1 VPGRHNV
8 LNALAAVA
16 VGLEAEVGFGHI
28 AEALAGFHGV
38 ARRFELRGDAH
49 GVQVY
54 DDYGHH
60 PTEIAA
66 TLAAA
71 RPRGGRVLVVFQP
84 HRYSR
89 TQALAAEFG
98 ASFGDATKVWVL
110 DVYAAGEA
118 PIPGVSAATIVD
130 AARAGGATHVEH
142 AADAAAAVEAIA
154 REARVGDLV
163 FTLGAGDVWKLGDQV
178 LARLRDPAAV
188 GGAR

>member
-1 VPGRHNV
+1 DAGVRAILPAIERRHVRYGTVDDAEVRGHSVELHPHGSRFRVDAFGRECGTVELQVPGRHNV

-98 ASFGDATKVWVL
+98 A
-110 DVYAAGEA
+110 
-118 PIPGVSAATIVD
+118 
-130 AARAGGATHVEH
+130 
-142 AADAAAAVEAIA
+142 
-154 REARVGDLV
+154 
-163 FTLGAGDVWKLGDQV
+163 
-178 LARLRDPAAV
+178 
-188 GGAR
+188 